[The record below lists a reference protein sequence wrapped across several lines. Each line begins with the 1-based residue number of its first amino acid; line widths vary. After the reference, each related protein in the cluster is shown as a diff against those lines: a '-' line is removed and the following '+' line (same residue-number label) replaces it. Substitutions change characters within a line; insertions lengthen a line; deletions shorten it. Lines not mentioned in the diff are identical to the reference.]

1 MNVTT
6 SATWKRPA
14 VGIVRVERELC
25 RELSRLYPDLEFQ
38 LCILHEGCF
47 VPYDEALISH
57 PPITPSSPAAA
68 PAKLFPSTTTLD
80 PILEDAPRAHSAPSE
95 PPTDIPPPPTK
106 SRTAR
111 QGIQYG
117 DILLTVGLDWNH
129 SYLDHLQD
137 LKTSMGVEV
146 VTCCYDLIPVIFPH
160 YCAGD
165 VSPQF
170 KDYFTKL
177 SWLSSTVLC
186 ISRRSR
192 DDYVDL
198 VRRIGAPEV
207 ETVVIPL
214 GDNVPMLAD
223 AAGDASEPLSPEVAR
238 VIEEPFILFVST
250 IERRKNHEILYRAY
264 HLLARAG
271 HAHKLPKLVFVGMPG
286 WGVGDLLKDIEL
298 DPLTN
303 GLIVQLHHVTDR
315 ELGQLYEKAY
325 VCAFPS
331 LYEGWGLPIGE
342 ALSCGKAVIASDQGS
357 IPEVGGDLVTY
368 LDPWNPH
375 AWADE
380 ILALI
385 GNPEGVKA
393 REAAV
398 RSRYIPRTW
407 NDTAQVVKTALDRLR
422 ERPAP
427 LITLYPGYD
436 LRTQAGQPY
445 AEQMHATG
453 QPGILTY
460 GPHHALPAG
469 GYDIHIDVDKPAG
482 SKGTVRFAICSDLGK
497 IEHATLDAV
506 FDESAQVS
514 SRITIALTLDKPVS
528 DYEILS
534 NIPANLLIAIKK
546 IQIIPGIS

>member
-1 MNVTT
+1 M
-6 SATWKRPA
+6 
-14 VGIVRVERELC
+14 GIIRVERELC
-25 RELSRLYPDLEFQ
+25 EGLERLYGEDFGR
-38 LCILHEGCF
+38 CIFKGGAF
-47 VPYDEALISH
+47 IPYD
-57 PPITPSSPAAA
+57 PN
-68 PAKLFPSTTTLD
+68 
-80 PILEDAPRAHSAPSE
+80 APSE
-95 PPTDIPPPPTK
+95 PVIRPAVETAMPPVQLRRPVFDPVLEPVKWLPWRREKNAGDIIASSPPSVEPSPPVV
-106 SRTAR
+106 RRANE
-111 QGIQYG
+111 IMPG
-117 DILLTVGLDWNH
+117 DILVSVGLDW
-129 SYLDHLQD
+129 DHPYVD
-137 LKTSMGVEV
+137 TFGILKETMGVQIIC
-146 VTCCYDLIPVIFPH
+146 CCYDLIPILFPH
-160 YCAGD
+160 YCVGH
-165 VSPQF
+165 VGEIF
-170 KDYFTKL
+170 LDYFTKV
-177 SWLSSTVLC
+177 SWSASLLLC

-497 IEHATLDAV
+497 VEHTALDV
-506 FDESAQVS
+506 SFDETESLN
-514 SRITIALTLDKPVS
+514 SRLTIPLSLDKPVS

-546 IQIIPGIS
+546 IQIIAAASNIVAQP